1 MGSLVQKLATF
12 LIISGALVL
21 VGYSAY
27 NFFPALIRADDVP
40 LIIRLAVTAIAIG
53 FAILMLYVV
62 VDRVRTSR
70 TERFEE
76 VD

>member
-1 MGSLVQKLATF
+1 MGSALQRAAAV
-12 LIISGALVL
+12 LIIGGLLVL
-21 VGYSAY
+21 VGYAAY
-27 NFFPALIRADDVP
+27 AILTALFRSDDVP
-40 LIIRLAVTAIAIG
+40 LAISIAVAAITVG